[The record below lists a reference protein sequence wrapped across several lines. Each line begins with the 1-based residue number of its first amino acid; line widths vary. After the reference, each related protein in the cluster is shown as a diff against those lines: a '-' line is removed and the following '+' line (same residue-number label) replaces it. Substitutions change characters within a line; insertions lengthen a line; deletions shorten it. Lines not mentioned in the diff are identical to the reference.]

1 MRLSRLLVWLAVGG
15 LGSVQADDALSR
27 LRPFLR
33 KHCVMCHGSQVQKN
47 DLRLDNLGTNLDDRR
62 TLETWQDILDQLNLG
77 DMPPDKAMQPT
88 AEQLADTVD
97 LLTAVLAKTYAERK
111 STGAQTVIRRLN
123 RIELRNTLR
132 DLLYLEGPVFHSVGT
147 AKLEDSSGNGR
158 AVRKS
163 TDPIR
168 NFPEDEHEQG
178 FDNIGQRLVMSDF
191 LLKLII
197 TAAEESLA
205 LATHSKQRPKVN
217 TRRFAGHIRTQGP
230 NPGLESWSRAINPDY
245 DAIFQRYREPG
256 ASTGGSGRVTANVLA
271 ARGVGVAAR
280 YRITIEA
287 SAHNRQ
293 HPWGELIQIRSDEP
307 FLLGLHMADAR
318 RGGLNEG
325 NPTSR
330 QLTQWSLPDDGRSHS
345 YAFETWLDATWTPW
359 LGWENGPY
367 DRGLRASKLVQKYL
381 PESWKPKPA
390 NTAPQQVKQA
400 YEPEMGAAL
409 LKAGYRGPHIRIHS
423 LTVEPLI
430 ESWPPRSHTFLYGSG
445 GETEITE
452 HVSRFA
458 QRAFRRPVASQQ
470 LARYVK
476 LVESQM
482 QQGLNQTDALQVG
495 YTAILASPRFYYL
508 QEQPGPLDNYGIAS
522 RLSYFLWSS
531 MPDERLFQLAAA
543 GKLSESAVLAAQVD
557 RMLGDPKAAAFFHR
571 FPQRWLR
578 LDQLGGMPPERSGPF
593 RIYWDRQLE
602 SQMVAQTDAFFADM
616 VRHNRPIPLLI
627 DSNYTFMNERV
638 AFLLYGRDDV
648 WGDAFR
654 KVQLKDSRRGGML
667 TQPSVMTAT
676 ANGVD
681 TSPVV
686 RGVWLLENVLG
697 TPPAPPP
704 PDVEPLAPD
713 LRGKLTIREQL
724 QAHRSNVTCN
734 ACHRKIDPL
743 GFAMENFD
751 PIGRWRDVYP
761 STRLRVDSASTLSSG
776 ERIADIVALKKNL
789 LSRQHQVI
797 RCLCE
802 KMLTYAS
809 GRMLEPVD
817 RGQVNQIV
825 NTLQERGNG
834 MRDLIRLVVQSEL
847 FLSK

>member
-1 MRLSRLLVWLAVGG
+1 MFRFILCLLVMTLPVTL
-15 LGSVQADDALSR
+15 LGAESPLDS
-27 LRPFLR
+27 LRPFL
-33 KHCVMCHGSQVQKN
+33 KQHCYACHGAKKQEN
-47 DLRLDNLGTNLDDRR
+47 DKRFDSLGTDLSKVE
-62 TLETWQDILDQLNLG
+62 TLAAWQEILDQLNLG
-77 DMPPDKAMQPT
+77 EMPPKEKPQPAVKET
-88 AEQLADTVD
+88 TRVIE
-97 LLTAVLAKTYAERK
+97 LLTPRLKEAYALRR
-111 STGAQTVIRRLN
+111 STGAQTVARRLN
-123 RIELRNTLR
+123 RFELRGTIR
-132 DLLYLEGPVFHSVGT
+132 DLLYIKDPELRIGNVARLV
-147 AKLEDSSGNGR
+147 DNNGNGR
-158 AVRKS
+158 VENTS
-163 TDPIR
+163 TDPFR
-168 NFPEDEHEQG
+168 AFPSDEVEEG
-178 FDNIGQRLVMSDF
+178 FDNIGDRLVMSGF
-191 LLKLII
+191 LLKLMFD
-197 TAAEESLA
+197 AAEESLA
-205 LATHSKQRPKVN
+205 LATETGPRPKVG
-217 TRRFAGHIRTQGP
+217 TQRFSGHVQKQVKGDLERYAREL
-230 NPGLESWSRAINPDY
+230 NPAFDAFYRSMIMTPD
-245 DAIFQRYREPG
+245 AVRG
-256 ASTGGSGRVTANVLA
+256 
-271 ARGVGVAAR
+271 GVGVSSR
-280 YRITIEA
+280 YRITVEV
-287 SAHNRQ
+287 SGHNQQ

-307 FLLGLHMADAR
+307 CLLGLHMAAAR

-330 QLTQWSLPDDGRSHS
+330 QLTQWALPDDGRSHS

-367 DRGLRASKLVQKYL
+367 DRGLRASKLVQEYL

-543 GKLSESAVLAAQVD
+543 GKLSESAVLTAQVD

-761 STRLRVDSASTLSSG
+761 STRLRVDSASTLSTG